1 MIMSNEESNNRELD
15 AWIAEHVFGWKRW
28 NFDNGFPETR
38 KNYLSKDNEKQDKYR
53 KRGFILGLPLIDN
66 FPRYTTD
73 PSAAMMVLE
82 RCLERLSPSV
92 EIISGD
98 IDSKRHFWIG
108 RPDEYTKLSMFEPTL
123 PLAICALAKNL
134 FTK

>member
-1 MIMSNEESNNRELD
+1 MIMSNEEKNNRELD

-53 KRGFILGLPLIDN
+53 KRGFIRELPLIDN

-73 PSAAMMVLE
+73 ASAAMMVLKKCCDE
-82 RCLERLSPSV
+82 ALNQV
-92 EIISGD
+92 EISHEFNPWEVRTRASHAPGD
-98 IDSKRHFWIG
+98 FIEAHG
-108 RPDEYTKLSMFEPTL
+108 ETL
-123 PLAICALAKNL
+123 ELAIAKFSKQL